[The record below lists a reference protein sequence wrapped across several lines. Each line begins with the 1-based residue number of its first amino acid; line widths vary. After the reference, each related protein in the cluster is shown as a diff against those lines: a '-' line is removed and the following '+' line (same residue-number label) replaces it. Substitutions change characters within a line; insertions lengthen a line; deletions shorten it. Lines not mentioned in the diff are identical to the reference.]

1 LRGALCPKSVRDDG
15 GIARGKIATAPHMA
29 RAASEA
35 LSANGAEQ
43 DEQSRGVMLLGDILR
58 VFDGRLKGGKAADRV
73 S

>member
-1 LRGALCPKSVRDDG
+1 MDCQVTGRTWR
-15 GIARGKIATAPHMA
+15 A
-29 RAASEA
+29 RASGA

-58 VFDGRLKGGKAADRV
+58 VFDGRLKKGGKAADRV